1 MERPESPTQLVGAFG
16 NRVLWHRMVA
26 SVVNNMHGILKETDK
41 ERERVDTRNVE
52 NNSCIG
58 IYSEAGTK

>member
-41 ERERVDTRNVE
+41 ERESTHATLRITRV
-52 NNSCIG
+52 
-58 IYSEAGTK
+58 